1 MSTDED
7 LDYRHLDEKSK
18 AARITAVIRQE
29 KWHRHMQPFEAL
41 QALRSRLAISL
52 LRERN
57 PESRKFVT
65 DTLDRIE
72 KTQER
77 LSLELMGIDFERWQE
92 YIKLDTDELSDIVRA
107 TQKNGDLATAS
118 EIGKL
123 IYTARIIVNAE
134 RHL

>member
-1 MSTDED
+1 MTIEEE
-7 LDYRHLDEKSK
+7 LDYRHLDEKLK
-18 AARITAVIRQE
+18 AARIAAVVRQE
-29 KWHRHMQPFEAL
+29 QWHRHMQPFEAL

-52 LRERN
+52 LRERQADA
-57 PESRKFVT
+57 RKFVV
-65 DTLDRIE
+65 DALERIE
-72 KTQER
+72 KIQER
-77 LSLELMGIDFERWQE
+77 LSLELMRIDFERWQE
-92 YIKLDTDELSDIVRA
+92 YIKLDTDELSEIVRA